1 MCVYFKTQYVLL
13 ITKLKIQKKKKKKN
27 LKTSLEKHQYHLG
40 LLLWVIGEMS
50 LGPIAYD
57 TTFIAVWVWA
67 SMLVNAP
74 TKLDSAS
81 IFFFPQFA
89 IEWKLQSIW
98 IFYLEN
104 RVNKDFPNPP
114 FSKGIIVLKKLK
126 SVPELYYIDYII
138 YEQI

>member
-13 ITKLKIQKKKKKKN
+13 ITKLKIQKKKKK

-126 SVPELYYIDYII
+126 SVPELYYIDYIR
-138 YEQI
+138 YDQI